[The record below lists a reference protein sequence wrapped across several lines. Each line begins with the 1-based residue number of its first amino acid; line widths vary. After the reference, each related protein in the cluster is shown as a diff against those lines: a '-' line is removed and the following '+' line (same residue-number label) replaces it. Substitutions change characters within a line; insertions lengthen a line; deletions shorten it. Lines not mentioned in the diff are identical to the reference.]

1 MQKHTNKKPKY
12 KKITKTL
19 SDQMCEEFVHGT
31 VDSKGIR
38 TLSSL
43 RSLAVAHG
51 VSENTLYK
59 LAKREMWQQKREN
72 FQQELEKELDQIRIK
87 EFVQASKEF
96 DSKSLEIAVKLLQRV
111 GKTITEKQDSS
122 FKEFTPQHLD
132 QLASASIKIQKFGK
146 LALGETTDRIDI
158 HATTDES
165 KIFQEAMELIDQVV
179 RERESDDNQG
189 LH

>member
-72 FQQELEKELDQIRIK
+72 FQK
-87 EFVQASKEF
+87 
-96 DSKSLEIAVKLLQRV
+96 
-111 GKTITEKQDSS
+111 
-122 FKEFTPQHLD
+122 
-132 QLASASIKIQKFGK
+132 
-146 LALGETTDRIDI
+146 
-158 HATTDES
+158 
-165 KIFQEAMELIDQVV
+165 
-179 RERESDDNQG
+179 N
-189 LH
+189 